1 MGRDEIV
8 VVIDTCVMIWDAL
21 EPKKLSAKAKKT
33 IEGVD
38 RESNLIIS
46 DISIWEISMLFKK
59 GRIQVDETPAN
70 LINTILIARNYIV
83 KSISPEIAEL
93 SVNLNDEI
101 NNDPADRLIVA
112 TSILENCPLVTAD
125 KNLIDAKIVETI
137 W

>member
-1 MGRDEIV
+1 M
-8 VVIDTCVMIWDAL
+8 VVIDTCVMTWDAL

-33 IEGVD
+33 IEEVD
-38 RESNLIIS
+38 QKSNLIIS
-46 DISIWEISMLFKK
+46 DISIWEISMLLKK

-93 SVNLNDEI
+93 SVNLNHEI

-112 TSILENCPLVTAD
+112 TSILENFPLVTAD